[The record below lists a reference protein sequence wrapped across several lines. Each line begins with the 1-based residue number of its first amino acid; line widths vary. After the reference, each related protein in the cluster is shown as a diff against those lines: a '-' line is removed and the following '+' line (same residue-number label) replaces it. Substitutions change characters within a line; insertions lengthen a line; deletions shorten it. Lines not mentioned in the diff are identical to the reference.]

1 MNKFLGVLVGIFLA
15 FPAIADEVPIVPT
28 SVAAPLP
35 SYMDGVNISGM
46 EYSPGNVNGLNGRDF
61 YVPSS
66 AILAYFKGKNF
77 SIIRLPL
84 DEARIQPVQ
93 NGALN
98 QNNLALITSVI
109 EMARTMGL
117 YIILDIHTYG
127 KMWDGQS
134 YQPIGY
140 PGSTITNDMF
150 ANLWQRLATVYQN
163 YPNVIYGLMN
173 EPNIQ
178 TPSEWHDSAIAAIK
192 AIRGI
197 SKTQIITIP
206 GTYFTTAATWTT
218 NGNASVWIGYKDPVG
233 GPFFFEMHQY
243 LDSNYSGSSSTCVS
257 GSGSNDLTGATN
269 WLSTNGYKAL
279 LGEFDWYNSCNSANT
294 VSAQCVTEGNNLLHA
309 LSSSVWA
316 GWTWWGSGGG
326 AGDNCVNLLP
336 GSDGFA
342 GDQAQTPQLVA
353 ALPTNTPPP
362 PPPPPSGIVNGSF
375 ETPSTSS
382 YIYNPTGGSWT
393 FAVSS
398 GIQHNG
404 SAWGAPNA
412 PDGVQTAFL
421 QDGTIGGNGTISQS
435 INLPSSGT
443 YTVSFQA
450 ALRAYQTSPTR
461 MSFKVTF
468 DSTVVG
474 SFSPASRSFSSFTT
488 TPISLTAGYHTLSFV
503 GTGAAPDTADF
514 IDSVTL
520 NRM

>member
-1 MNKFLGVLVGIFLA
+1 MRYLLLHGQDGHGGVRV
-15 FPAIADEVPIVPT
+15 
-28 SVAAPLP
+28 VA
-35 SYMDGVNISGM
+35 
-46 EYSPGNVNGLNGRDF
+46 
-61 YVPSS
+61 
-66 AILAYFKGKNF
+66 
-77 SIIRLPL
+77 
-84 DEARIQPVQ
+84 
-93 NGALN
+93 
-98 QNNLALITSVI
+98 
-109 EMARTMGL
+109 
-117 YIILDIHTYG
+117 
-127 KMWDGQS
+127 
-134 YQPIGY
+134 
-140 PGSTITNDMF
+140 
-150 ANLWQRLATVYQN
+150 
-163 YPNVIYGLMN
+163 
-173 EPNIQ
+173 
-178 TPSEWHDSAIAAIK
+178 
-192 AIRGI
+192 RGI
-197 SKTQIITIP
+197 
-206 GTYFTTAATWTT
+206 
-218 NGNASVWIGYKDPVG
+218 
-233 GPFFFEMHQY
+233 
-243 LDSNYSGSSSTCVS
+243 
-257 GSGSNDLTGATN
+257 
-269 WLSTNGYKAL
+269 
-279 LGEFDWYNSCNSANT
+279 T
-294 VSAQCVTEGNNLLHA
+294 VLICSLVLM
-309 LSSSVWA
+309 VI
-316 GWTWWGSGGG
+316 
-326 AGDNCVNLLP
+326 
-336 GSDGFA
+336 A

-382 YIYNPTGGSWT
+382 YIYRPTGGSWT

-421 QDGTIGGNGTISQS
+421 QDGTTGGNGTISQS

>member
-1 MNKFLGVLVGIFLA
+1 MNRFFGVLVGLFLA
-15 FPAIADEVPIVPT
+15 FPAIAQEVPVVPT
-28 SVAAPLP
+28 SAAAPLP

-46 EYSPGNVNGLNGRDF
+46 EYSPGKVNGVNGTDF

-66 AILAYFKGKNF
+66 AEFSYFKGKNF

-84 DEARIQPVQ
+84 DEARIQPVP
-93 NGALN
+93 NGPLN

-109 EMARTMGL
+109 EIARTMGL

-127 KMWDGQS
+127 KMWDPASQS
-134 YQPIGY
+134 YQPIGT
-140 PGSTITNDMF
+140 PGSIITNQVF
-150 ANLWQRLATVYQN
+150 ANLWQRLATVYRN

-178 TPSEWHDSAIAAIK
+178 SPAQWHASAIAAIN

-197 SKTQIITIP
+197 SKTQIISIP
-206 GTYFTTAATWTT
+206 GTYFTTAATWPT
-218 NGNASVWIGYKDPVG
+218 NGNASVWTGYKDPVG

-243 LDSNYSGSSSTCVS
+243 LDSNYSGNSSTCVS

-309 LSSSVWA
+309 LSSSAWA

-353 ALPTNTPPP
+353 AF
-362 PPPPPSGIVNGSF
+362 PSGTGIVNGSF
-375 ETPSTSS
+375 ETPSISG
-382 YIYNPTGGSWT
+382 IVYNP
-393 FAVSS
+393 S
-398 GIQHNG
+398 GATWIFTNNAGFQANG
-404 SAWGAPNA
+404 SAFGAPA
-412 PDGVQTAFL
+412 PPNGKQTAFL
-421 QDGTIGGNGTISQS
+421 QCGTNPYCAASGGVEPLITEAFTATAGSH
-435 INLPSSGT
+435 
-443 YTVSFQA
+443 TVSFSA
-450 ALRAYQTSPTR
+450 ALRTSYNTAPTP
-461 MSFKVTF
+461 MSFNVMIDGTL
-468 DSTVVG
+468 VG
-474 SFSPASRSFSSFTT
+474 SFKPTSGSWTT
-488 TPISLTAGYHTLSFV
+488 YTTKSITLTAGNHIISFV
-503 GTGAAPDTADF
+503 GTGVGPDTTDF
-514 IDSVTL
+514 IDSVIL
-520 NRM
+520 N